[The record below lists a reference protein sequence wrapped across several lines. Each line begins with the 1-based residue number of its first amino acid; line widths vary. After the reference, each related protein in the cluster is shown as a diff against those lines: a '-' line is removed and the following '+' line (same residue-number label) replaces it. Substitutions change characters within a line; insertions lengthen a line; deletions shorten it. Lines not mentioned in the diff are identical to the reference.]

1 MIKKKAAKKTTGKK
15 KAKKGNTPRLKK
27 ETNPSAVRKQVSRIV
42 ESQAAKMTRAVV
54 GEAIKG
60 QLAPVKY
67 LFDMANIFPGQTDP
81 EKAPEE
87 NDNCLARI
95 LLDRIEAPPKPETE
109 VEDEPEEEE
118 AADGEK
124 KPVAAGVA
132 SNSADGEK
140 KEPAAA
146 PVATGMPVTTAVPV
160 T

>member
-15 KAKKGNTPRLKK
+15 KAKKSNTPRLKK

-67 LFDMANIFPGQTDP
+67 LFEMANIFPGQTDP

-87 NDNCLARI
+87 SADCLAEI
-95 LLDRIEAPPKPETE
+95 LLSKIEAPAKPENE
-109 VEDEPEEEE
+109 GEDELEDAEN
-118 AADGEK
+118 GETGDAER
-124 KPVAAGVA
+124 KPVLAVAA
-132 SNSADGEK
+132 SDSAGSAKRELV
-140 KEPAAA
+140 A
-146 PVATGMPVTTAVPV
+146 PVGAMVPV